1 MAALGP
7 QNLDQLE
14 INEDGLISQTR
25 ILTGLGRIRD
35 VNEGL
40 DGYLYLITSNTDGR
54 AFPDKN
60 DDKLVR
66 ILK

>member
-1 MAALGP
+1 
-7 QNLDQLE
+7 
-14 INEDGLISQTR
+14 LISQTR

-35 VNEGL
+35 VNEGP

-54 AFPDKN
+54 SFPDMN